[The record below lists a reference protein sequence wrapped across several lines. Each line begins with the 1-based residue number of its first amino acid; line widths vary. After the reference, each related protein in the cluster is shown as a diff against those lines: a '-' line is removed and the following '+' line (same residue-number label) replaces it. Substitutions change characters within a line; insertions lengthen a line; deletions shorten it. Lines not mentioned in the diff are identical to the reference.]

1 MMGNNMEIPDELIDQ
16 LLGEYQGPE
25 QLTGPDGLINQLRKR
40 LIERAAG
47 AELER
52 HLGYPLGA
60 EAPEAQPNRRNGTT
74 SKTLRTV
81 DGPLSVELPRDRD
94 ASFEPRIVP
103 KHARSFDGFDEQ
115 ILALYAG
122 GMTTRDIQRH
132 LRELYGVDVSE
143 GLISEVTGSI
153 QDDVRAWQSRPLE
166 ELYVVVYLDALQV
179 SIRDHQVVRKKAVY
193 VAVGVTLEG
202 TRDCL
207 GLWIEKSEGARFW
220 TSVLTELRNR
230 GVKDVVFVCTDG
242 LTGFADAIG
251 AVFPLSVNQT
261 CIVHLVRQSLR
272 YLSWKERRTCAGEL
286 RRIYTAADAD
296 QARQV
301 LDELAA
307 AWTDSKRPRPDA
319 PVCVGAGRPRD
330 FGTPFRRGRSVRTS
344 RAALPADGVAS
355 ARRGSPRH
363 ASGVHRNRAARS
375 AARRRPTLCGPIVGR
390 RDAGD
395 LDRLPDVPRD
405 RTSPD
410 HGVDVRGHGL
420 GTGDV
425 PSFIGAGIRR
435 G

>member
-1 MMGNNMEIPDELIDQ
+1 MGDMEIPDELIDQ

-25 QLTGPDGLINQLRKR
+25 QLTGPDGLINQLRRR

-47 AELER
+47 AELEQ
-52 HLGYPLGA
+52 HLGYPPGA
-60 EAPEAQPNRRNGTT
+60 EPPEGQPNRRNGV
-74 SKTLRTV
+74 SQKTLRTV

-103 KHARSFDGFDEQ
+103 KHTRSFDGFDEQ

-122 GMTTRDIQRH
+122 GMTTREIQRH
-132 LRELYGVDVSE
+132 LRELYGVDVSD

-179 SIRDHQVVRKKAVY
+179 SIRDQQVVRKKAVY

-207 GLWIEKSEGARFW
+207 GLWIEKTEGARFW

-230 GVKDVVFVCTDG
+230 GVRDVVFVCTDG
-242 LTGFADAIG
+242 LTGFADAID
-251 AVFPLSVNQT
+251 AVFPQAVNQT

-272 YLSWKERRTCAGEL
+272 YLSWKERRTCASEL

-301 LDELAA
+301 LDELTA
-307 AWTDSKRPRPDA
+307 AWADSK
-319 PVCVGAGRPRD
+319 
-330 FGTPFRRGRSVRTS
+330 TRT
-344 RAALPADGVAS
+344 AALQVWERAWDRVIPFLAFPDEI
-355 ARRGSPRH
+355 RR
-363 ASGVHRNRAARS
+363 
-375 AARRRPTLCGPIVGR
+375 IVYTTNTVESLHMQIR
-390 RDAGD
+390 K
-395 LDRLPDVPRD
+395 
-405 RTSPD
+405 TIKT
-410 HGVDVRGHGL
+410 RGHFPNDDAAL
-420 GTGDV
+420 RLIWLAIMRAKTNWRTCYNWTQAMAVLRIHFGDRI
-425 PSFIGAGIRR
+425 PDNT
-435 G
+435 

>member
-1 MMGNNMEIPDELIDQ
+1 MGEMEIPDELIDQ

-25 QLTGPDGLINQLRKR
+25 QLTGPDGLINQLRRR

-47 AELER
+47 SELEQ
-52 HLGYPLGA
+52 HLGYPPGA
-60 EAPEAQPNRRNGTT
+60 EPPEGQPNRRNGV
-74 SKTLRTV
+74 SQKTLRTV
-81 DGPLSVELPRDRD
+81 DGPVRVELPRDRD
-94 ASFEPRIVP
+94 ASFEPRVVP

-132 LRELYGVDVSE
+132 LRELYGVDVSD
-143 GLISEVTGSI
+143 GLISEVTASI

-179 SIRDHQVVRKKAVY
+179 SIRDQQVVRKKAVY

-207 GLWIEKSEGARFW
+207 GIWIEKTEGARFW

-230 GVKDVVFVCTDG
+230 GVKDVIFVCTDG
-242 LTGFADAIG
+242 LTGFADAID

-272 YLSWKERRTCAGEL
+272 YLSWRERRTCAGDL

-301 LDELAA
+301 LDELAV
-307 AWTDSKRPRPDA
+307 AWADSK
-319 PVCVGAGRPRD
+319 
-330 FGTPFRRGRSVRTS
+330 TRT
-344 RAALPADGVAS
+344 AALQVWERAWDRVIPFLAFPDEI
-355 ARRGSPRH
+355 RR
-363 ASGVHRNRAARS
+363 
-375 AARRRPTLCGPIVGR
+375 IVYTTNTVESLHMQIR
-390 RDAGD
+390 K
-395 LDRLPDVPRD
+395 
-405 RTSPD
+405 TIKT
-410 HGVDVRGHGL
+410 RGHFPNDDAAL
-420 GTGDV
+420 RLIWLAIMRAKTSWKTCYNWTTAMAVLRIHFGDRI
-425 PSFIGAGIRR
+425 PDNT
-435 G
+435 

>member
-1 MMGNNMEIPDELIDQ
+1 MKIPDELIDQ
-16 LLGEYQGPE
+16 LLGDYQGPE

-52 HLGYPLGA
+52 HLGYPPGA

-122 GMTTRDIQRH
+122 GLTTRDIQRH

-179 SIRDHQVVRKKAVY
+179 SIRDQQVVRKKAVY
-193 VAVGVTLEG
+193 VAVGVTLDG

-242 LTGFADAIG
+242 LTGFADAID

-272 YLSWKERRTCAGEL
+272 YLSWRERRTCASEL

-296 QARQV
+296 HARQV
-301 LDELAA
+301 LDELTA
-307 AWTDSKRPRPDA
+307 AWADSKTRTVALQVWERAWDRVIPFLAFPDEI
-319 PVCVGAGRPRD
+319 
-330 FGTPFRRGRSVRTS
+330 RRIVYTTNTVESLHMQIRKTIKTRGHFPNDD
-344 RAALPADGVAS
+344 AALRLIWLAIQ
-355 ARRGSPRH
+355 
-363 ASGVHRNRAARS
+363 RAKTSWKTCYNWTTAMAVLR
-375 AARRRPTLCGPIVGR
+375 IHF
-390 RDAGD
+390 GD
-395 LDRLPDVPRD
+395 RIPDN
-405 RTSPD
+405 T
-410 HGVDVRGHGL
+410 
-420 GTGDV
+420 
-425 PSFIGAGIRR
+425 
-435 G
+435 

>member
-1 MMGNNMEIPDELIDQ
+1 MGNNMEIPDELIDQ

-25 QLTGPDGLINQLRKR
+25 QLTGPDGLINQLRRR

-47 AELER
+47 AELEQ
-52 HLGYPLGA
+52 HLGYPPGA
-60 EAPEAQPNRRNGTT
+60 EPPEGQPNRRNGV
-74 SKTLRTV
+74 SQKTLRTV

-103 KHARSFDGFDEQ
+103 KHTRSFDGFDEQ

-122 GMTTRDIQRH
+122 GMTTREIQRH
-132 LRELYGVDVSE
+132 LRELYGVDVSD

-179 SIRDHQVVRKKAVY
+179 SIRDQQVVRKKAVY

-207 GLWIEKSEGARFW
+207 GLWIEKTEGARFW

-230 GVKDVVFVCTDG
+230 GVRDVVFVCTDG
-242 LTGFADAIG
+242 LTGFADAID
-251 AVFPLSVNQT
+251 AVFPQAVNQT

-272 YLSWKERRTCAGEL
+272 YLSWKERRTCASEL

-301 LDELAA
+301 LDELTA
-307 AWTDSKRPRPDA
+307 AWADSK
-319 PVCVGAGRPRD
+319 
-330 FGTPFRRGRSVRTS
+330 TRT
-344 RAALPADGVAS
+344 AALQVWERAWDRVIPFLAFPDEI
-355 ARRGSPRH
+355 RR
-363 ASGVHRNRAARS
+363 
-375 AARRRPTLCGPIVGR
+375 IVYTTNTVESLHMQIR
-390 RDAGD
+390 K
-395 LDRLPDVPRD
+395 
-405 RTSPD
+405 TIKT
-410 HGVDVRGHGL
+410 RGHFPNDDAAL
-420 GTGDV
+420 RLIWLAIMRAKTNWRTCYNWTQAMAVLRIHFGDRI
-425 PSFIGAGIRR
+425 PDNT
-435 G
+435 